1 MLLAL
6 IYTQAHYA
14 DTPRAATQS
23 TRPRSRCVSYFFTL
37 FSMFATVKCPVLP
50 YLSSYLRS
58 NLKTNINLTLKQLAG
73 VAHDVIFRLL
83 DN

>member
-1 MLLAL
+1 M
-6 IYTQAHYA
+6 Q
-14 DTPRAATQS
+14 TPLVLQHRV
-23 TRPRSRCVSYFFTL
+23 PDHVPVVFLFFYL
-37 FSMFATVKCPVLP
+37 VFYVCHCLCPVVP

-73 VAHDVIFRLL
+73 VAHDVVFRLL

>member
-1 MLLAL
+1 M
-6 IYTQAHYA
+6 Q
-14 DTPRAATQS
+14 TPLVLQHRV
-23 TRPRSRCVSYFFTL
+23 PDHVPVVFLFFNL
-37 FSMFATVKCPVLP
+37 VFYVCHCLCPVVP

>member
-1 MLLAL
+1 M
-6 IYTQAHYA
+6 Q
-14 DTPRAATQS
+14 TPLVLQHRV
-23 TRPRSRCVSYFFTL
+23 PDHVPVVFLFFFYL
-37 FSMFATVKCPVLP
+37 VFYVCHRLCPVVP

-58 NLKTNINLTLKQLAG
+58 NLKMNINLTLKQFAG